1 MQRNKHFTLLQSEI
15 KKDILNNKVPL
26 QADSDWLSIGAVL
39 LFNDSDCI
47 LTKRKGLQNVFKEI
61 LKDCDSMGLHC

>member
-26 QADSDWLSIGAVL
+26 QADSDRLSIGAVL
-39 LFNDSDCI
+39 LFND
-47 LTKRKGLQNVFKEI
+47 E
-61 LKDCDSMGLHC
+61 